1 MPETVNWT
9 VSVQVPAGP
18 RIAHS
23 GSMRVDAYDK
33 VVIEL
38 EDGDIDREVQI
49 QPGGPGRVR
58 LLVIVTDHPSADLA
72 YKVNSDV
79 ADAIPLDQPVH
90 AYIGTGPVALL
101 DAAAG
106 PTSLFFT
113 NAGGAAAAIQI
124 FVGRM
129 ATA

>member
-18 RIAHS
+18 RVVQA
-23 GSMRVDAYDK
+23 GSLKVDAYDK
-33 VVIEL
+33 LMISL

-49 QPGGPGRVR
+49 QPGGPGQVR
-58 LLVIVTDHPSADLA
+58 LLVITTDRPSDDLA
-72 YKVNSDV
+72 YKVNRDD
-79 ADAIPLDQPVH
+79 ADPISLDQPVH
-90 AYIGTGPVALL
+90 AFFGTGPVALL

-113 NAGGAAAAIQI
+113 NATGETAAVQI
-124 FVGRM
+124 LVGRM
-129 ATA
+129 ATP